1 MILFAVDTKKT
12 NIESF
17 QYLVQFAF
25 KCFFLTLSSFD
36 VSADILCKNLD
47 TDQDRQNIKLFYTDG
62 IPKLLFFKLILKKD
76 EKMTKT

>member
-1 MILFAVDTKKT
+1 MILFAVDTKKK

-36 VSADILCKNLD
+36 VSADSLCKNLD
-47 TDQDRQNIKLFYTDG
+47 TDQERQNIRFLDANCFTLMAFLNY
-62 IPKLLFFKLILKKD
+62 FF
-76 EKMTKT
+76 